1 MTRKPLLLL
10 AVSCFSNIA
19 TATAQGYPTKPVRL
33 VIPFGA
39 GGGTD
44 IAGRLVA
51 QAMTDALAQTFVVD
65 NRPGAGSA
73 IGNDLVAKAP
83 PDGYTLLLGNIS
95 LPFAVAFY
103 KQLPYD
109 TLRDFAPVTQV
120 AVQPNIL
127 VVNPALPGASFK
139 EFVAHVRANPGKL
152 TYGSAGNGSGTHLAF
167 EMLRLN
173 LGVDITHV
181 PYKSTAQSLTDVIG
195 NQVQMMLA
203 TFATTLP
210 HVKSGRLKA
219 LGVTTL
225 KRSPAAP
232 DVPALSEAGVP
243 GYEYATWY
251 GLLAPARTP
260 RAIIDK
266 LHRTAVS
273 SMKSTDVLQRLSAQ
287 GIESATSPVPEVFG
301 DYIKSEV
308 EKWVKV
314 VRAAKIAAQ

>member
-1 MTRKPLLLL
+1 MRKYLILLIFF
-10 AVSCFSNIA
+10 CA
-19 TATAQGYPTKPVRL
+19 TGISTVTAQSYPNKPVRL
-33 VIPFGA
+33 VVPFGA

-51 QAMTDALAQTFVVD
+51 QAMTDAFAQSFVVD

-73 IGNDLVAKAP
+73 IGNDIVAKAP

-103 KQLPYD
+103 KHLPYD

-127 VVNPALPGASFK
+127 VVNPGLPGASFK

-203 TFATTLP
+203 TFATALP
-210 HVKSGRLKA
+210 HVKTGRLKA

-232 DVPALSEAGVP
+232 DVPALSEVGVP

-260 RAIIDK
+260 RAVIDK

-273 SMKSTDVLQRLSAQ
+273 SMKSTDALQRLSAQ
-287 GIESATSPVPEVFG
+287 GIESATSPSPAAFG
-301 DYIKSEV
+301 DHIKSEV